1 MPGRSVLVAPDGF
14 KGCLSAAEVADALAG
29 GLCAGGGP
37 DLAVDVLPLADGG
50 DGSVEA
56 ALRAGFAP
64 VEVTVPG
71 PTGVPGRAVLARR
84 GGTVVVEVANTCG
97 MALLPGGR
105 LRPLEASSAG
115 VGVALRAA
123 LAGRPQR
130 VVLALGGSASTDGG
144 LGMLTALGAVG
155 ASPGPGP
162 GLEQPE
168 HPGGRDLPAVEALR
182 LDGVVPDGVEL
193 VVATDVTNPL
203 LGPSGA
209 AAVFGPQKGA
219 DPPTVERLE
228 RGLRHLVAVA
238 ARARPD
244 AAGLAGAAGAGA
256 AGGLGFAAL
265 LLGGRV
271 VSGADLF
278 LDLLGFDTAVAGR
291 DLVVSGEGRLDE
303 QSLRGKLPAVVARRA
318 GTRVELVVG
327 RSELAP
333 DVARRHGFAAVH
345 ALVDLGE
352 GDPATDPALSRR
364 LLEEVGR
371 RLGRVLRGRGPAP
384 AEGIPRN
391 S

>member
-1 MPGRSVLVAPDGF
+1 MDAMPSRSVLVAPGGF
-14 KGCLSAAEVADALAG
+14 KGCLGAAEVADALAC
-29 GLCAGGGP
+29 GLRDGGGP
-37 DLAVDVLPLADGG
+37 DLTVDVLPLADGG

-64 VEVTVPG
+64 VEVSVPG
-71 PTGVPGRAVLARR
+71 PTGIPGRALLARR

-123 LAGRPQR
+123 LQLDPQR
-130 VVLALGGSASTDGG
+130 LVLALGGSASTDGG
-144 LGMLTALGAVG
+144 LGMLAALGAVQ
-155 ASPGPGP
+155 
-162 GLEQPE
+162 LEGTE

-182 LDGVVPDGVEL
+182 LDGLLPDGLEL
-193 VVATDVTNPL
+193 VIASDVTHPL
-203 LGPSGA
+203 LGPAGA

-219 DPPTVERLE
+219 DPATVERLE
-228 RGLRHLVAVA
+228 RGLEHLVAVA
-238 ARARPD
+238 GRARPD
-244 AAGLAGAAGAGA
+244 ATRLAQSPGAGA

-271 VSGADLF
+271 VSGADLL
-278 LDLLGFDTAVAGR
+278 LDLLGFEAAAAGR
-291 DLVVSGEGRLDE
+291 DLVLSGEGRLDE

-327 RSELAP
+327 RTDLTP
-333 DVARRHGFAAVH
+333 QVARRHGFAAVH
-345 ALVDLGE
+345 ALVDLAE

-364 LLEEVGR
+364 LLAAVGR
-371 RLGRVLRGRGPAP
+371 RLARGLRHAAGQRPEGPA
-384 AEGIPRN
+384 EN